1 MTGQGH
7 APGLVLW
14 VRRRVINVATDL
26 AVTFSDEEEHVQVR
40 RRETKGGASYL
51 LCRECVV
58 ACAVAV
64 YSSTIYL
71 NSHTVSFILLLL
83 LLLPPA
89 SGGAQVHQSTVRPA
103 SRRDAARC
111 THLVQVRKPRQP
123 GKGGVPRRGVHT
135 EEDTRVCVYM
145 FIL

>member
-71 NSHTVSFILLLL
+71 NSHTVSSSSSSSYPWRQEELKFTKVPLDLLHVGM
-83 LLLPPA
+83 PP
-89 SGGAQVHQSTVRPA
+89 
-103 SRRDAARC
+103 
-111 THLVQVRKPRQP
+111 
-123 GKGGVPRRGVHT
+123 GVHIWFKY
-135 EEDTRVCVYM
+135 ENRDNPEKEVYLDEASIRKKIRGYVCICLYYE
-145 FIL
+145 